1 MSLETKLISNLFT
14 AGQINGTS
22 GYEEAAGQGLIAG
35 INAVRKIQGKDPLIL
50 KRNESYIGLMID
62 DLVTKGTN
70 EPYRLLTSRSEYRLL
85 LRHDNADLRLRQYG
99 YDVGLLKQETY
110 DKFVKK
116 VQDIETLTTLL
127 KENRVTRNEDLL
139 NYITSKEYSD
149 NVIGMLLIDLIK
161 RPNIYLKDIINLLP
175 FEQTFTDEVIQEVE
189 IQVKYE
195 GYLKKQE
202 KEAKEQ
208 NRLELHKIPSD
219 INYDD
224 IPHLAL
230 EARQKLKDIRPETI
244 GQASRISGVNPAD
257 ISVLMVY
264 LKLR

>member
-1 MSLETKLISNLFT
+1 M
-14 AGQINGTS
+14 
-22 GYEEAAGQGLIAG
+22 
-35 INAVRKIQGKDPLIL
+35 
-50 KRNESYIGLMID
+50 
-62 DLVTKGTN
+62 
-70 EPYRLLTSRSEYRLL
+70 
-85 LRHDNADLRLRQYG
+85 
-99 YDVGLLKQETY
+99 
-110 DKFVKK
+110 
-116 VQDIETLTTLL
+116 
-127 KENRVTRNEDLL
+127 
-139 NYITSKEYSD
+139 
-149 NVIGMLLIDLIK
+149 IK
-161 RPNIYLKDIINLLP
+161 RPFLSLKDILSFVQLEKTYGN
-175 FEQTFTDEVIQEVE
+175 DVIEEVE

-224 IPHLAL
+224 ILHLAI
-230 EARQKLKDIRPETI
+230 EARQKLKEIRPETI

>member
-1 MSLETKLISNLFT
+1 MQMDLNKPKIVSLFSGAGGLDIGFRAAGFHTVFATEFWDKACETLKTNLIS
-14 AGQINGTS
+14 
-22 GYEEAAGQGLIAG
+22 
-35 INAVRKIQGKDPLIL
+35 
-50 KRNESYIGLMID
+50 
-62 DLVTKGTN
+62 
-70 EPYRLLTSRSEYRLL
+70 
-85 LRHDNADLRLRQYG
+85 
-99 YDVGLLKQETY
+99 
-110 DKFVKK
+110 
-116 VQDIETLTTLL
+116 
-127 KENRVTRNEDLL
+127 
-139 NYITSKEYSD
+139 
-149 NVIGMLLIDLIK
+149 
-161 RPNIYLKDIINLLP
+161 
-175 FEQTFTDEVIQEVE
+175 DEVIQEVD

-219 INYDD
+219 IIYDD